1 MSKNNDNTVTKT
13 NELEIQI
20 NDFTKGNQI
29 EILQNISSHYWNGF
43 ANTKL
48 KLVISITVIQ
58 IVFFNYSTNLLSV
71 YWSIT
76 VFFCRWN
83 SMIM

>member
-1 MSKNNDNTVTKT
+1 MSKNNDNTVTKR

-43 ANTKL
+43 ANRKL

-58 IVFFNYSTNLLSV
+58 IVFQLQHKFIECILEYYSVLADG
-71 YWSIT
+71 IQ
-76 VFFCRWN
+76 
-83 SMIM
+83 